1 MSYIAFGFKQLHGT
15 IWHIFATIQWILG
28 TVMFK
33 TQSFFFTIT
42 VFLSAYL
49 LFVVQP
55 LIGKIILPAL
65 GGTPMV
71 WNTSMLFFQILL
83 LGGYLYAHG
92 ITKIKSI
99 KLQFVAHFG
108 LVLLAGLSTFPIYS
122 GAQLVPDETV
132 SPLIWQVQTMM
143 YMVGLPFLFL
153 SATAPLLQ
161 KWFSYS
167 DHPDA
172 DNPYF
177 LYASSNLGSVLAL
190 LLYPILVER
199 LFPLAQQ
206 SEYWGYGYAIL
217 GGFFLV
223 CCGLIFKHTK
233 FKNTAD
239 TPNDESVPD
248 DAPSK
253 STLVKWLFLAFIPS
267 SLMIGFTNF
276 ITTDIGSMPL
286 FWVIPLALYIISF
299 VIAFAKKPPVP
310 LHIINFIFAALFTVV
325 YCMTGAVYFMKLQLA
340 IALGVLFFVTAIMC
354 HMELNKLK
362 PSTKYLTLFYLMMS
376 VGGALGGIFNALLAP
391 LIFVKPYEYVI
402 TGILSLFCWNMSG
415 SLFQVEL
422 TASKRQITM
431 ILLSVIAVLA
441 AISHIILG
449 YFYDTTYM
457 LTIPIIGIIGVPL
470 MLFLIDRRPYFIMAG
485 ILMAVATPFVP
496 WEGDTRVVDMSRNY
510 FGTLVTADDDFV
522 RNLSHGTTLH
532 GAQPLDP
539 AYKTLP
545 LTYYNE
551 KTSIGRAFEIRK
563 SLMPSMNVAVLGLGT
578 GSVNCLLRPADHVDY
593 YEIDPDIVRI
603 ATNPEIFSYLDVC
616 KTDKKII
623 LGDARLKLQGA
634 PDKSYDLML
643 IDVFS
648 SDNIPMHLITVE
660 AVRLALSKVKDDGL
674 IIFHITSRY
683 YELEPEVSAILAEIG
698 VPGYFYM
705 NRSRII
711 DGTPYRYYV
720 THSVV
725 TTQNKALQD
734 KLTSSGWVPARKID
748 GLIPWTDNFAN
759 PLRAITYI
767 RSMFDK
773 SSVSKYSEPS
783 E

>member
-1 MSYIAFGFKQLHGT
+1 
-15 IWHIFATIQWILG
+15 
-28 TVMFK
+28 MFK

-99 KLQFVAHFG
+99 RLQFAAHFG
-108 LVLLAGLSTFPIYS
+108 LVILAGLSTLPIYS

-132 SPLIWQVQTMM
+132 TPLIWQVQTMM

-206 SEYWGYGYAIL
+206 SEYWGYGYAML
-217 GGFFLV
+217 GGFFLA
-223 CCGLIFKHTK
+223 CCSLIFSHTK
-233 FKNTAD
+233 LKNTTEESHRKDAS
-239 TPNDESVPD
+239 DE
-248 DAPSK
+248 APSK
-253 STLVKWLFLAFIPS
+253 ATLLKWLFLAFIPS
-267 SLMIGFTNF
+267 SLMIGLTNF

-286 FWVIPLALYIISF
+286 FWVIPLTLYILSF
-299 VIAFAKKPPVP
+299 VIAFAKKPPVS
-310 LHIINFIFAALFTVV
+310 LKVISFIFAALFTVI
-325 YCMTGAVYFMKLQLA
+325 YCMTGAVYFLKIQLA
-340 IALGVLFFVTAIMC
+340 IALSVLFFVTAVMC
-354 HMELNKLK
+354 HMELNRLK
-362 PSTKYLTLFYLMMS
+362 PSTKHLTLFYLMMS
-376 VGGALGGIFNALLAP
+376 VGGALGGVFNALLAP

-415 SLFQVEL
+415 SVSQIEL
-422 TASKRQITM
+422 TAEKRRLTM
-431 ILLSVIAVLA
+431 ILLSVIACLA
-441 AISHIILG
+441 AISHVILG
-449 YFYDTTYM
+449 YFHHTAYM
-457 LTIPIIGIIGVPL
+457 LAVPL
-470 MLFLIDRRPYFIMAG
+470 IGMICVPVMLFLVDRRPYFIMAG

-496 WEGDTRVVDMSRNY
+496 WEGNSRVVDMSRNY
-510 FGTLVTADDDFV
+510 FGTLVTSDDEFV

-532 GAQPLDP
+532 GAQPLDV

-551 KTSIGRAFEIRK
+551 KTSIGRAFEIGK
-563 SLMPSMNVAVLGLGT
+563 GLMPSMNVAVLGLGT

-603 ATNPEIFSYLDVC
+603 ATNPSIFSYLDAC
-616 KTDKKII
+616 ETDKKII
-623 LGDARLKLQGA
+623 LGDARLKLQNA

-660 AVRLALSKVKDDGL
+660 AVQLALSKVKDDGL
-674 IIFHITSRY
+674 VVFHITSRY
-683 YELEPEVSAILAEIG
+683 YELEPEVSAILSEIG
-698 VPGYFYM
+698 VPGYFFM

-720 THSVV
+720 AQSIV
-725 TTQNKALQD
+725 TTQSKELQAQL
-734 KLTSSGWVPARKID
+734 KTSGWKPAKTIE
-748 GLIPWTDNFAN
+748 GLVPWTDDFAN

-767 RSMFDK
+767 RSMFGEQYI
-773 SSVSKYSEPS
+773 SEYSEPK